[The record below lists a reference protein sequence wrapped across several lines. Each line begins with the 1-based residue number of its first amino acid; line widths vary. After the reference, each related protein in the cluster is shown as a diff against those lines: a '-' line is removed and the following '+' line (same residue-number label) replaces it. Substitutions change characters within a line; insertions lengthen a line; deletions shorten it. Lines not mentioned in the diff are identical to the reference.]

1 MIAEQVM
8 KIDFFIK
15 ENILLSLK
23 QTKEEFRREALFMS
37 ALMLY
42 RKRKLS
48 LGKASELAGYTKIGF
63 IERLQQEQEFI
74 FDYTDDEIDEIFD
87 DADKL
92 PWRSLYPIPLLN
104 EMVSKG
110 RWYSKKVYEQI
121 LMRAGE

>member
-23 QTKEEFRREALFMS
+23 QTKEEFIKEALFMS

-92 PWRSLYPIPLLN
+92 P
-104 EMVSKG
+104 
-110 RWYSKKVYEQI
+110 
-121 LMRAGE
+121 

>member
-1 MIAEQVM
+1 MIAEQVV
-8 KIDFFIK
+8 KIDFSIK

-23 QTKEEFRREALFMS
+23 QTKEEFKRETLFLS

-48 LGKASELAGYTKIGF
+48 LGKAAELAGETKIGF

-74 FDYTDDEIDEIFD
+74 FDYTHDEIDEIFD

-92 PWRSLYPIPLLN
+92 P
-104 EMVSKG
+104 
-110 RWYSKKVYEQI
+110 
-121 LMRAGE
+121 

>member
-1 MIAEQVM
+1 MIVEPVM

-87 DADKL
+87 DVDKL
-92 PWRSLYPIPLLN
+92 P
-104 EMVSKG
+104 
-110 RWYSKKVYEQI
+110 
-121 LMRAGE
+121 